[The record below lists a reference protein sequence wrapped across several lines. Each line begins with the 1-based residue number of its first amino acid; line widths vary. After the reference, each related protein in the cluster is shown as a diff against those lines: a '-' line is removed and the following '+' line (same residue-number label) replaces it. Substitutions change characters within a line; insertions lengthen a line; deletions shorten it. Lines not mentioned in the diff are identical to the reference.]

1 MEEEHIV
8 GIWDLFVE
16 FIPEKHREQAA
27 TQYVDLLLE
36 YIDHETLE
44 DVHGCNHYLD
54 DAIDE
59 VLEASRQDDDE
70 EYWQEDD

>member
-1 MEEEHIV
+1 MEEEHII

-27 TQYVDLLLE
+27 SQYVDLLME
-36 YIDHETLE
+36 YVDLETLE
-44 DVHGCNHYLD
+44 EVHGCNNYLD

-59 VLEASRQDDDE
+59 ATENERDDE
-70 EYWQEDD
+70 DDYWREDD

>member
-1 MEEEHIV
+1 MEEENII

-27 TQYVDLLLE
+27 AQYIDLLLE
-36 YIDHETLE
+36 YVDLETLE
-44 DVHGCNHYLD
+44 EVHGCNHYLD

-59 VLEASRQDDDE
+59 AIENARDDEDDD
-70 EYWQEDD
+70 WQEDD

>member
-1 MEEEHIV
+1 MEEEHII

-27 TQYVDLLLE
+27 TQYIDLLLE
-36 YIDHETLE
+36 YADLETLE
-44 DVHGCNHYLD
+44 EVHGCNHYLD

-59 VLEASRQDDDE
+59 AIENARED
-70 EYWQEDD
+70 EDDYWREDD